1 MRMQKEKSMTERKYD
16 SFILGFLHGKI
27 DMILRLKLSDLK
39 RNFVRMSRIMKYIV
53 EGPNIEILMKRLMAK
68 N

>member
-1 MRMQKEKSMTERKYD
+1 MAERKYD
-16 SFILGFLHGKI
+16 SFILGFLQGKI
-27 DMILRLKLSDLK
+27 DKILRLKLSDLK

-53 EGPNIEILMKRLMAK
+53 EAPNIEILMKRLMAK